1 MNYVT
6 LSNGVKVYLRH
17 SDVKPNE
24 IRISATSPGG
34 YSINYSPEKVSTLRM
49 LNEVISESAWGNYT
63 KDELK
68 KLLVGTNVNV
78 TTGIELTEERLS
90 AKASPDDLVTAMQLI
105 NLKMTSISRDDN
117 AFDNLISSARTRIE
131 NQNSNPR
138 YEMADSIFRY
148 VYSHHPLAAKI
159 TAAELS
165 DVSYDDVIGI
175 KDKSL
180 DNTLGVAYIY
190 PKTSKSTKDIIDK
203 LGAKICFEQK
213 LEDGIS
219 YYGYVRGLDKSV
231 DIQNKEINVQIV
243 SNKDNIIVGFP
254 LIMGSY

>member
-1 MNYVT
+1 M
-6 LSNGVKVYLRH
+6 
-17 SDVKPNE
+17 
-24 IRISATSPGG
+24 
-34 YSINYSPEKVSTLRM
+34 
-49 LNEVISESAWGNYT
+49 NEVISESAWGNYT

-148 VYSHHPLAAKI
+148 VYSHHRSRPRLPQPNFQ
-159 TAAELS
+159 T
-165 DVSYDDVIGI
+165 
-175 KDKSL
+175 
-180 DNTLGVAYIY
+180 
-190 PKTSKSTKDIIDK
+190 
-203 LGAKICFEQK
+203 
-213 LEDGIS
+213 
-219 YYGYVRGLDKSV
+219 
-231 DIQNKEINVQIV
+231 
-243 SNKDNIIVGFP
+243 
-254 LIMGSY
+254 